1 MATKKKAAR
10 PAKTKPANDNTA
22 RTGKLIVYVDDD
34 LELVRLVEGALI
46 DEGWEVI
53 TAPDGETGL
62 EAILVEQP
70 DLVILDVMMPGLTGW
85 EISKYLR
92 TKQDFADMPILM
104 LTGIG
109 ERMNALTA
117 PLYGATAHLDKPF
130 DLDDLLEIV
139 RQLLSDDAA

>member
-1 MATKKKAAR
+1 MAKKNIRLVR
-10 PAKTKPANDNTA
+10 PESHSASESSGAK
-22 RTGKLIVYVDDD
+22 RIVYVDDD
-34 LELVRLVEGALI
+34 LELVRLVETALA
-46 DEGWEVI
+46 DEGWDVM
-53 TAPDGETGL
+53 TAHDGESGL
-62 EAILVEQP
+62 EMILVEQP

-92 TKQDFADMPILM
+92 TKKDFNDMPILM

-130 DLDDLLEIV
+130 DLDDLLEVV
-139 RQLLSDDAA
+139 RQLLGDEAA

>member
-1 MATKKKAAR
+1 MAKKTIRIPAR
-10 PAKTKPANDNTA
+10 STA
-22 RTGKLIVYVDDD
+22 EPEPREKKLIVYVDDD
-34 LELVRLVEGALI
+34 LELVRLVEGALL
-46 DEGWEVI
+46 DEGWEVM
-53 TAPDGETGL
+53 TAHDGENGL

-92 TKQDFADMPILM
+92 SKQDFADMPILM

-130 DLDDLLEIV
+130 DIEDLLEIV
-139 RQLLSDDAA
+139 RQLLGDEAA

>member
-1 MATKKKAAR
+1 MAKKLTRIPTPAASATESR
-10 PAKTKPANDNTA
+10 EK
-22 RTGKLIVYVDDD
+22 KLIVYVDDD
-34 LELVRLVEGALI
+34 LELVRLVEGTLL
-46 DEGWEVI
+46 DEGWDVI
-53 TAPDGETGL
+53 TAHDGENGL
-62 EAILVEQP
+62 ETILVEQP

-92 TKQDFADMPILM
+92 SKKDFSDMPILM

-130 DLDDLLEIV
+130 DVEDLLEIV
-139 RQLLSDDAA
+139 RQLLGDEAA

>member
-1 MATKKKAAR
+1 MAKKNIRLVR
-10 PAKTKPANDNTA
+10 PQSHNVDESSGAK
-22 RTGKLIVYVDDD
+22 RIVYVDDD
-34 LELVRLVEGALI
+34 LELVRLVETALT
-46 DEGWEVI
+46 DEGWDVM
-53 TAPDGETGL
+53 TAHDGESGL
-62 EAILVEQP
+62 ELILVEQP

-92 TKQDFADMPILM
+92 TKKDFADLPVLI

-130 DLDDLLEIV
+130 DLDDLLEVV
-139 RQLLSDDAA
+139 RQLLGDEAA

>member
-1 MATKKKAAR
+1 MAKKTVR
-10 PAKTKPANDNTA
+10 PVRSVTPAPDNTGA
-22 RTGKLIVYVDDD
+22 KRIVYVDDD
-34 LELVRLVEGALI
+34 LELVRLVEGALA
-46 DEGWEVI
+46 DEGWDVI
-53 TAPDGETGL
+53 TANDGETGL
-62 EAILVEQP
+62 ETILVEQP

-92 TKQDFADMPILM
+92 TKRDFADLPILI

-130 DLDDLLEIV
+130 DLDDLLEVV
-139 RQLLSDDAA
+139 RQLLGDEAA

>member
-1 MATKKKAAR
+1 MAKKPLRVPAR
-10 PAKTKPANDNTA
+10 IADEPEKRDK
-22 RTGKLIVYVDDD
+22 KLIVYVDDD
-34 LELVRLVEGALI
+34 LELVRLVEGTLA
-46 DEGWEVI
+46 DEGWEVL
-53 TAPDGETGL
+53 TANDGETGL
-62 EAILVEQP
+62 ETILVEQP

-92 TKQDFADMPILM
+92 SKQGFADLPILI

-130 DLDDLLEIV
+130 DIEDLLEIV
-139 RQLLSDDAA
+139 RQLLGDEAA